1 MVIWKAQR
9 TLLIVGEGR
18 HEEAFLNHLKQLY
31 VPRGCGL
38 SVTIKNAR
46 GKGAL
51 HVIKWTAGQIA
62 NAEYDAVAA
71 LLDTDVDWNAKT
83 EKLARTKKIQVLK
96 SEPCFEA
103 MMLRLIGKTPIGEA
117 HALKKQ
123 FAPHVS
129 NDATQKGHYALNFGH
144 ACLQTGRGK
153 EPTIDALLKL
163 FGNQ

>member
-1 MVIWKAQR
+1 MAIWKAQR

-51 HVIKWTAGQIA
+51 HVVNWTARQIA
-62 NAEYDAVAA
+62 NADYDVVAV
-71 LLDTDVDWNAKT
+71 LLDTDVDWNDKT

-103 MMLRLIGKTPIGEA
+103 MMLRLLGKSAIGDA
-117 HALKKQ
+117 QVLKRQ
-123 FAPHVS
+123 FAPFVN
-129 NDATQKGHYALNFGH
+129 NDATQRDHYALHFNPASLH
-144 ACLQTGRGK
+144 AGRNK
-153 EPTIDALLKL
+153 ELTIDALLKL
-163 FGNQ
+163 FGY

>member
-1 MVIWKAQR
+1 MAIWKAQR
-9 TLLIVGEGR
+9 TLLIVGEGH
-18 HEEAFLNHLKQLY
+18 HEVAFLNYLKHLY

-51 HVIKWTAGQIA
+51 HVINWTARQIA
-62 NAEYDAVAA
+62 NVDYDAVAA
-71 LLDTDVDWNAKT
+71 LLDTDSDWNAKT
-83 EKLARTKKIQVLK
+83 QKLARTKKIQVLK

-103 MMLRLIGKTPIGEA
+103 MMLRLIGKSTIGDA

-123 FAPHVS
+123 FAPFVN
-129 NDATQKGHYALNFGH
+129 NDATQRDNYASNFGT
-144 ACLQTGRGK
+144 ACLQAGKSK

-163 FGNQ
+163 FGN

>member
-1 MVIWKAQR
+1 MAIWKAQR

-51 HVIKWTAGQIA
+51 HVVNWTARQIA
-62 NAEYDAVAA
+62 NADYDVVAV

-103 MMLRLIGKTPIGEA
+103 MLLRLLGKPATGDA
-117 HALKKQ
+117 HALKRQ
-123 FAPHVS
+123 FAPLVN
-129 NDATQKGHYALNFGH
+129 NDATQRDHYALHFG
-144 ACLQTGRGK
+144 APCLQAGK
-153 EPTIDALLKL
+153 NKEQTIGALLKL
-163 FGNQ
+163 FGE

>member
-1 MVIWKAQR
+1 MTTF
-9 TLLIVGEGR
+9 TLNTWLALTVLCLFSDRLIYGYLESAAYLTNRGR
-18 HEEAFLNHLKQLY
+18 GASEEAFLNHLKQLY

-51 HVIKWTAGQIA
+51 HVIDWTARQIA
-62 NAEYDAVAA
+62 NADFDVVAV

-103 MMLRLIGKTPIGEA
+103 MMLRLLGKSAIGDA
-117 HALKKQ
+117 QVLKRQ
-123 FAPHVS
+123 FAPLVN
-129 NDATQKGHYALNFGH
+129 NDA
-144 ACLQTGRGK
+144 
-153 EPTIDALLKL
+153 I
-163 FGNQ
+163 